1 MSELTK
7 QALKVDNNQSFP
19 NNNAGLITPTALRTF
34 NENMI
39 DSTVNQQVYTTDSA
53 SFDNR
58 IDALSGSVAV
68 NTGSFLITAS
78 AVDNVMTFTKGD
90 SSTFNVTVGSVLPS
104 GLVSGSSQIDYPQIS
119 NIPSGIVS
127 GSSQITSLGF
137 VSSSITGSSLVTAS
151 FAAQTLTFTKGDG
164 AQFSLFIPDNSGSV
178 IPSGVVSSSQQITEL
193 GFQTTASF
201 NTYTSSNDS
210 KVNSLINA
218 TSSYAT
224 SAITGSSLI
233 TASFSG
239 NTLTFTKGDS
249 STFGIVIPDVSGST
263 INTGSFA
270 TTGSNTFIGDQT
282 ISGSLFVSGS
292 EVLTGTL
299 SASALR
305 VENNTYLDGTLT
317 VTNDTLINGDVTIQS
332 ATPNLKLRD
341 TSGGGFSSGYDIRV
355 DTGSFEIYDDTH
367 NRDVLSDFFNSGSQK
382 HTTSLTSEIIVIS
395 GSDSV
400 TLIGNVSA
408 SVISASVITG
418 LGSPAGFSA
427 SVDSRLNNIELT
439 TASLQT
445 EVDGL
450 SNATSSYALSASVAA
465 VDAAQQLQIDSLI
478 SATGSYIT
486 SSVDITSLNTF
497 TQSAEGRLNNLELT
511 TQSLESSVNQLNSA
525 TSSYAISSSVAA
537 VDLGQQ
543 LQIDSLIAATSS
555 YVTSAITASS
565 LITASF
571 SGNTLTFTKGDSST
585 FGVVIPD
592 VSGSVIPAGTIS
604 GSSQVDYPFISN
616 IPAGIISSSQ
626 QLPSGVVS
634 GSTQIIELGFQ
645 TTSSFNAYTAS
656 QSTGSFATTGSNLF
670 IGNQTI
676 TGSLILSSSAVVELQ
691 VIGNSV
697 FTGSAFGNV
706 VALSITSNTASIDLN
721 TGNYF
726 TLSIPTGSTRISPS
740 NIQAGTSATLVI
752 TTASGS
758 LVTFDSSVKQP
769 SGSAYVPTSGS
780 IDILSFV
787 SIASSSLFVV
797 STKNMI

>member
-104 GLVSGSSQIDYPQIS
+104 GL
-119 NIPSGIVS
+119 VS

>member
-1 MSELTK
+1 
-7 QALKVDNNQSFP
+7 
-19 NNNAGLITPTALRTF
+19 
-34 NENMI
+34 MI